1 MMALLVLYVDDIILA
16 SNNPEKLQEIK
27 IKFCKAFHMKDLGEP
42 RIYLGMKIERDRKI
56 KILTLTQS
64 EYTEKIS
71 ERFKMKERH
80 VQETPDK

>member
-1 MMALLVLYVDDIILA
+1 
-16 SNNPEKLQEIK
+16 
-27 IKFCKAFHMKDLGEP
+27 MKDLGEP

-80 VQETPDK
+80 AQETPDK

>member
-56 KILTLTQS
+56 KILTLRGCWSRTF
-64 EYTEKIS
+64 Y
-71 ERFKMKERH
+71 RH
-80 VQETPDK
+80 QTSNMAAR